1 MAKFDVGAEVFV
13 PSRLLPKPDEQPFA
27 LMRRK
32 VTGTTNRSVRID
44 VQDAMGN
51 DIEVSSRLL
60 HGEDLGITILRV
72 GHFVTEDTALDPLA
86 KSLLQFTR
94 LLIDDEVVRLVEVR
108 TAAEIRE
115 IWSKIGPSTTHVIL
129 VGHGRSDSFRLL
141 DEPVP
146 LRGDQFAALF
156 ENVPKSKPKTWVS
169 LSCLTGRTPFAK
181 PFSSSEVCA
190 DFFAPYQSVHVAA
203 ASQFAQTFFVNHLLN
218 AVGVIAAHR
227 RAMDAVGSGVS
238 FRHWRDGVLRAQP

>member
-1 MAKFDVGAEVFV
+1 MAKFNVGDTVFV

-27 LMRRK
+27 LMRRT
-32 VTGTTNRSVRID
+32 VTGNANRSVRID
-44 VQDAMGN
+44 VQDDTVS
-51 DIEVSSRLL
+51 DIEVSSKLV
-60 HGEDLGITILRV
+60 HSAELGITVLRV
-72 GHFVTEDTALDPLA
+72 GHFVTEETALDPLA
-86 KSLLQFTR
+86 KSLLQFSR
-94 LLIDDEVVRLVEVR
+94 LLVDDQVVRLVEVR
-108 TAAEIRE
+108 TAAEIQA
-115 IWSKIGPSTTHVIL
+115 IWAKVGPLTSHVIL
-129 VGHGRSDSFRLL
+129 IGHGRSDSFRLL
-141 DEPVP
+141 DEPKP
-146 LRGDQFAALF
+146 LPGSQFAALF

-227 RAMDAVGSGVS
+227 RAIDAVGSGVS
-238 FRHWRDGVLRAQP
+238 FRHWRNGVRRSQP